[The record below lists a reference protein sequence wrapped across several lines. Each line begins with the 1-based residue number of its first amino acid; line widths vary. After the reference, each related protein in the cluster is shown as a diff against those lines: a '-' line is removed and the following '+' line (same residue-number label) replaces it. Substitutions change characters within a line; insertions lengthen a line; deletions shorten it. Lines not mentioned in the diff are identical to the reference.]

1 MDDRQARVVV
11 LGAGFGGLSFCQK
24 LKHPRAHITLVDR
37 QNHHLF
43 QPLLYQ
49 VATAGL
55 SAPDIAQPIRSI
67 LHDHPHLTVAMD
79 TVEDIRLSENRVI
92 LKNETLTYDYLVMGL
107 GGVTTYFGH
116 PEWEAVAPGLK
127 TLDDAVKIRRE
138 ILLAF
143 EKAETAPTREER
155 ERLMTI
161 VVVGGGPTGVELAG
175 AFAELAK
182 HVLVRDFRHIDPSR
196 TRIVVIE
203 ASPTILSH
211 LPPHLA
217 ASGQRQLER
226 MGVEIRTNTRVTDI
240 TQGCVHTS
248 TGDIYAA
255 NIIWGAGVGAT
266 PLTQKLGVPI
276 DRAGRIKILPDLSVP
291 GFPNAF
297 AVGDM
302 VTLVDKNG
310 VVVPGVSPA
319 AMQEGKHVAKIIRDE
334 LDGLNSPRP
343 AFGYFDKGTMATI
356 GRSAAVA
363 KVGDFEFTG
372 FTAWLAW
379 LVVHLI
385 FLVGFRNKISVL
397 FQWFYSYLTYR
408 RGARIITGLS
418 YRGSSS
424 MTEAPEASAKP
435 AQPAVPAG
443 APAQKAGSIA

>member
-1 MDDRQARVVV
+1 MDDRLARVVV

-24 LKHPRAHITLVDR
+24 LKHPRARITLVDR

-67 LHDHPHLTVAMD
+67 LHDHPNLNVVMD
-79 TVEDIRLSENRVI
+79 AVEEVRLAENRVV
-92 LKNETLTYDYLVMGL
+92 LKSETLEYDYLVMAL
-107 GGVTTYFGH
+107 GGVTSYFGH

-127 TLDDAVKIRRE
+127 TLDDAVRIRRQ

-143 EKAETAPTREER
+143 EKAEMATSREER

-182 HVLVRDFRHIDPSR
+182 HVLTRDFRHIDPSR
-196 TRIVVIE
+196 ARIVVIE

-211 LPPHLA
+211 LPRELA
-217 ASGQRQLER
+217 LSGQRQLER
-226 MGVEIRTNTRVTDI
+226 MGVEIRTNTRVTAI
-240 TQGCVHTS
+240 TEGCVETS
-248 TGDIYAA
+248 GGRICAA

-266 PLTQKLGVPI
+266 PLTKNLGVPI
-276 DRAGRIKILPDLSVP
+276 DRAGRIKVQPDLSVP

-302 VTLVDKNG
+302 AAVIDANG

-334 LDGLNSPRP
+334 LDGDRNARRP
-343 AFGYFDKGTMATI
+343 FAYFDKGTMATI

-363 KVGDFEFTG
+363 KIGDFEFTG

-379 LVVHLI
+379 LVVHLV

-397 FQWFYSYLTYR
+397 TQWFYSYITYR
-408 RGARIITGLS
+408 RGARIITGIDPRDEPTVAEVS
-418 YRGSSS
+418 KTSINP
-424 MTEAPEASAKP
+424 AP
-435 AQPAVPAG
+435 QPAA
-443 APAQKAGSIA
+443 AAKAG